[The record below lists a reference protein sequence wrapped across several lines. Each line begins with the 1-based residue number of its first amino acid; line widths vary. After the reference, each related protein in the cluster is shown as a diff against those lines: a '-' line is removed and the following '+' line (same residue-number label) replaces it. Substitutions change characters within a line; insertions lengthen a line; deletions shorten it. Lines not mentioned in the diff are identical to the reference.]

1 MQIEIWS
8 DVVCPWCYIGK
19 RRLEKALSEFP
30 HADQV
35 EVHWRS
41 YLLDPSAPAV
51 ATETVAESL
60 GKKYGGGPEA
70 GRQMIDR
77 VVAVA
82 AEEGMAW
89 QYDKSMRVSTI
100 DAHRLLH
107 LAHATGGNA
116 LQGAFKEALLEA
128 NFIGARNVGDKD
140 VLREL
145 AVGAGLP
152 ADRVEEVLA
161 SEEYFS
167 DVQADIEQAQR
178 YGASGVP
185 FYVVDGKYGVSGAQS
200 GEVFTQVL
208 EKAWA
213 DTHPAIEVVGGGE
226 ECGPDGCAV

>member
-19 RRLEKALSEFP
+19 RRLETALAEFP
-30 HADQV
+30 HAEEV
-35 EVHWRS
+35 EVRWRS

-77 VVAVA
+77 VVSVA
-82 AEEGMAW
+82 AEEGMDW
-89 QYDKSMRVSTI
+89 QYDKAMRVSTV

-107 LAHATGGNA
+107 LAHEVGGNA
-116 LQGAFKEALLEA
+116 LQGALKEALLEA
-128 NFIGARNVGDKD
+128 NFGGARNVGDHA
-140 VLREL
+140 VLREI

-152 ADRVEEVLA
+152 ADRVDAVLA
-161 SEEYFS
+161 SEEYFA

-185 FYVVDGKYGVSGAQS
+185 FYVVDAKYGVSGAQPA
-200 GEVFTQVL
+200 EVFTQVL
-208 EKAWA
+208 DRAWA
-213 DTHPAIEVVGGGE
+213 DLHPAIEVVGGGE